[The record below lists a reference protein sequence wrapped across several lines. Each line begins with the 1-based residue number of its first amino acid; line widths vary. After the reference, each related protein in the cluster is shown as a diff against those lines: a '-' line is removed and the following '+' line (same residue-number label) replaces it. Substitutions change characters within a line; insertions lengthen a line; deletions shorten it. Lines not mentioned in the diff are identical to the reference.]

1 MRARPKQNLI
11 QNAFWTS
18 CIIIWGKRIQRY
30 GDCLLLFYLAKKETR
45 RKTGCHLLWWMT
57 QGPQTDAVA
66 SSFPDSQSFILV
78 LEMHHCFHII
88 HDLQVHFLT
97 FLMVNEPLMMVTK
110 AFCLFFS
117 FKRKNL
123 FLAAMRS
130 GIHNFWLHLDL
141 MKLCK
146 FPSFNSD
153 PAARLCQD
161 RRHMI
166 IKVSIMFYSECI
178 VT

>member
-1 MRARPKQNLI
+1 MIFTVPEPMRARPKQNLI

-117 FKRKNL
+117 YKRKNL

-146 FPSFNSD
+146 FLSFNSD

-161 RRHMI
+161 RRPASYDH
-166 IKVSIMFYSECI
+166 
-178 VT
+178 